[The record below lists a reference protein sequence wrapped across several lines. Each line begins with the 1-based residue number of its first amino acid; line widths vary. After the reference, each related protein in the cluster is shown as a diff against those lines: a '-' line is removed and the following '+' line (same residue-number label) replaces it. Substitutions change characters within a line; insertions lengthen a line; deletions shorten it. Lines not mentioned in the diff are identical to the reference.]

1 VVLTWGALEW
11 TIIDE
16 SWNMHRII
24 LAQAFALA
32 ATAAFARG
40 GGHSSH
46 HYVST
51 IVGTIV
57 SAHVAY
63 LAAARPRIL
72 ARSDRWGGR
81 NDVPST
87 PRRLR
92 RLIGDRELATGAQSL
107 VRDVLRPSTVTYSE
121 SD

>member
-32 ATAAFARG
+32 ATEAFARG

-57 SAHVAY
+57 ILVLTWPIWLPLVLAFWLDRIDGGVEMMSRAHHADFVA
-63 LAAARPRIL
+63 
-72 ARSDRWGGR
+72 
-81 NDVPST
+81 
-87 PRRLR
+87 
-92 RLIGDRELATGAQSL
+92 
-107 VRDVLRPSTVTYSE
+107 
-121 SD
+121 